1 MKRIPFK
8 IFSILLISSCLS
20 GCGSQSQSSSS
31 PNIASID
38 ISPPSPSIPQGN
50 GTNVTIHFT
59 AIARDAIFNGIPG
72 VNFAWSSNDHNVA
85 CMDASGVA
93 TAQGNGSA
101 TISATAGGIT
111 ATTLLTVNFTGNSPP
126 FPPLPPTC
134 L

>member
-1 MKRIPFK
+1 MKRITFR
-8 IFSILLISSCLS
+8 ILSILLISSCFS
-20 GCGSQSQSSSS
+20 GCGTQSQSTSSS
-31 PNIASID
+31 IVGSID

-50 GTNVTIHFT
+50 GTSVTIHFT
-59 AIARDAIFNGIPG
+59 AIARDALFNSIPG
-72 VNFAWSSNDHNVA
+72 VSFTWSSSDHQVA

-126 FPPLPPTC
+126 FLPPPPTC